1 RSATAIGN
9 DPVTAL
15 AYHQRPQGLYQ
26 AAWSSPVTSRVLL
39 EAAAAAMYS
48 DWPNILAPGVSP
60 NDVSVLE
67 LSTNFRYGSRATY
80 LGPTNENRRYT
91 YRLSVSYVTGS
102 HAFKAGFQNEMGV
115 RNADTTANGNVNYAF
130 NNSVP
135 TSLTQYA
142 TPYLEQERI
151 KADLGIYVQ
160 DQWTFRHLTLNLG
173 LRYDYFNGHVP
184 AQNVPATPN
193 GWVPARSFAQVDCV
207 PCWKDLDPRLG
218 ASYDLFGSGKTALK
232 ISLGRYVNKAAV
244 EIPTANNPITTSVN
258 SVARTW
264 ADANKDYIPDCD
276 LGNRAANGECGAMSN
291 QNFGGLNVTTRY
303 ADDVIRGWGAR
314 PHNWD
319 LSTEVQHQL
328 TSRMSVTAGY
338 YRNWFGNFT
347 VTHNLL
353 VTPADYS
360 PFCITAPGDARLP
373 GGGGYQVCGLYDVS
387 LAKFGQVNNLVER
400 ASKYGNQTQAN
411 DFFGVTVNTRF
422 GSGVRLGGGPL
433 LQCRLSRRSGHQ
445 PPRSI
450 SHPDTVYR
458 HDH

>member
-1 RSATAIGN
+1 
-9 DPVTAL
+9 
-15 AYHQRPQGLYQ
+15 
-26 AAWSSPVTSRVLL
+26 
-39 EAAAAAMYS
+39 M
-48 DWPNILAPGVSP
+48 SP

-67 LSTNFRYGSRATY
+67 QSTNFRYGSRATY

-173 LRYDYFNGHVP
+173 LRYDYFNGYVP
-184 AQNVPATPN
+184 AQDVPATPN

-258 SVARTW
+258 PFFRT
-264 ADANKDYIPDCD
+264 
-276 LGNRAANGECGAMSN
+276 
-291 QNFGGLNVTTRY
+291 
-303 ADDVIRGWGAR
+303 
-314 PHNWD
+314 
-319 LSTEVQHQL
+319 
-328 TSRMSVTAGY
+328 
-338 YRNWFGNFT
+338 
-347 VTHNLL
+347 
-353 VTPADYS
+353 
-360 PFCITAPGDARLP
+360 
-373 GGGGYQVCGLYDVS
+373 
-387 LAKFGQVNNLVER
+387 
-400 ASKYGNQTQAN
+400 
-411 DFFGVTVNTRF
+411 
-422 GSGVRLGGGPL
+422 
-433 LQCRLSRRSGHQ
+433 
-445 PPRSI
+445 
-450 SHPDTVYR
+450 
-458 HDH
+458 